1 MSKQCVMSYHF
12 ILKNTLSYELF
23 SNDVFLF
30 SGYSRGRQQD
40 GTIRLMYDI
49 SSVQQKNRKEEVEKY
64 NIFTEYRNVKT
75 PNVLEKK
82 KMVYDGILS
91 YCI

>member
-1 MSKQCVMSYHF
+1 MSYHF

-49 SSVQQKNRKEEVEKY
+49 SSAQQKNRKEEVEKY
-64 NIFTEYRNVKT
+64 NIFTE
-75 PNVLEKK
+75 
-82 KMVYDGILS
+82 I
-91 YCI
+91 